1 MESSLTLTDR
11 LADQGYWVATA
22 ARRLE
27 QGKYSEVVSLCL
39 EGLEIDP
46 NLISGRLIY
55 AQALHRSGQA
65 ETAAEHLRRVLALDP
80 ENIVALKFLGDIRFD
95 SGETGAAL
103 ANYGRVLE
111 IDPFCRG
118 LKSQIECPSAYTTR
132 TITLTRRSE
141 TRAESPE
148 LLRDIP
154 FFTETIGD
162 LYLTQGYPRLAACVF
177 RTLVERGDSPRI
189 AEKLALAEGKVKE
202 REKDT

>member
-1 MESSLTLTDR
+1 METPHTLTDH

-27 QGKYSEVVSLCL
+27 QEKYSEVVSLCL

-65 ETAAEHLRRVLALDP
+65 ETAAEQFRRVLALDP
-80 ENIVALKFLGDIRFD
+80 DNIVALKLLGDIRFD
-95 SGETGAAL
+95 SGEIGAAL

-118 LKSQIECPSAYTTR
+118 LKSQLEPPSSYTTR

-141 TRAESPE
+141 TRAESAE
-148 LLRDIP
+148 FLREIP

-189 AEKLALAEGKVKE
+189 AEKLALAEGKIKE